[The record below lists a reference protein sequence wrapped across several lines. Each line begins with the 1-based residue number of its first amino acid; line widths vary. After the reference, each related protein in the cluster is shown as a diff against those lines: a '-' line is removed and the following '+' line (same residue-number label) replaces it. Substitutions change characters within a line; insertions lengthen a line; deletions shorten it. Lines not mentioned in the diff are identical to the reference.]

1 MEAETEEEAKTS
13 KRDANKFIRDLK
25 IITAISLGKNRNKD
39 LARFL
44 DTDKSHA
51 SKKIR
56 ELEEKGLVTRV
67 KERRSVTYRVN
78 NSAVTRL
85 LQSKVVIV
93 RGGKKNGREEGEESG
108 D

>member
-1 MEAETEEEAKTS
+1 MDEEEVKTS
-13 KRDANKFIRDLK
+13 KRDANNFIRDLK

-78 NSAVTRL
+78 HSAVTRL
-85 LQSKVVIV
+85 LQSRVVIV
-93 RGGKKNGREEGEESG
+93 RGGKKNGREKEGTESG

>member
-1 MEAETEEEAKTS
+1 MVMDEEETKRS
-13 KRDANKFIRDLK
+13 KRDANNLIRDLK
-25 IITAISLGKNRNKD
+25 IITAISMGKNRNKD

-51 SKKIR
+51 SKKIK
-56 ELEEKGLVTRV
+56 ELEEQGLVVRV
-67 KERRSVTYRVN
+67 KEKRSVFYRVN
-78 NSAVTRL
+78 NSAVARL

-93 RGGKKNGREEGEESG
+93 RGGKKNGRKDETERG

>member
-1 MEAETEEEAKTS
+1 MSMAEEENKTG
-13 KRDANKFIRDLK
+13 KRDANNLIRDLK
-25 IITAISLGKNRNKD
+25 IITAISMGKNRNKD

-51 SKKIR
+51 SKKIK
-56 ELEEKGLVTRV
+56 ELEEQGFVSRV
-67 KERRSVTYRVN
+67 KERRSVFYRVN
-78 NSAVTRL
+78 TSAVARL

-93 RGGKKNGREEGEESG
+93 RGGKKNEGKDGTESG